1 MGVVDVERSEM
12 LVNVKLGTV
21 VVVVIVVAANALCV
35 KPIAAIIAMAVD
47 EAMVFL
53 KPISLPP
60 MIQSFSPESEKHRT
74 FVASNDCV
82 FQNVKVFFNYVNDWD
97 VMDGVLRVLSRILS

>member
-21 VVVVIVVAANALCV
+21 AVVVVVAANALCV

-82 FQNVKVFFNYVNDWD
+82 FQNVKVFF
-97 VMDGVLRVLSRILS
+97 I